1 MGDPHAHHRHYD
13 EEGFWRKLRGLLKKA
28 SRELLGK
35 ALWLYYALRRDDLP
49 AWARTAII
57 GALGYFVFPLDVIP
71 DVLLPL
77 GLTDDLG
84 VIVSALATVARYV
97 GPEEKRQAE
106 EKLQSLGL

>member
-1 MGDPHAHHRHYD
+1 MGSPHAHPRHYD
-13 EEGFWRKLRGLLKKA
+13 EDGFWRKLRGLLKKA
-28 SRELLGK
+28 SRGLLEK
-35 ALWLYYALRRDDLP
+35 ALWLYYALKRDDLP
-49 AWARTAII
+49 AWARTAIL
-57 GALGYFVFPLDVIP
+57 GALGYLILPLDLIP

-106 EKLQSLGL
+106 EKLRQLGL